1 MAADYESRVQVQ
13 LQICDSRIKELEAK
27 AKQTPELEKQ
37 CKEEVSQMIVKMEDL
52 KRGLLEIADEEE
64 LCSSS
69 LLEKTALDTGTW
81 MFMTGVLI
89 LGPVGFL
96 LLLVLFYSMLVENL
110 ALATVTGLFYVSPM
124 IFLAIWA
131 SLKWASVIRERF
143 ARKATAA
150 PGALPI
156 LEHEKD

>member
-1 MAADYESRVQVQ
+1 MEADYESRVQAQ
-13 LQICDSRIKELEAK
+13 LAICDYKIKELEAR
-27 AKQTPELEKQ
+27 AREAPELRKQ
-37 CKEEVSQMIVKMEDL
+37 YQEQVSQMVLKMEAV
-52 KRGLLEIADEEE
+52 KRGLLEITDEEE

-110 ALATVTGLFYVSPM
+110 AWGTVTGLIYVSPM

-143 ARKATAA
+143 ARQAAAA
-150 PGALPI
+150 PGASPI